1 MFALAQRRAQVSKDS
16 SMSGAKKTATINKL
30 DEEIKKLLEAI
41 KEDKYGL
48 TSKSGDSGTETQST
62 AKASS
67 SGASNANSSGD
78 NSSDE
83 PKLLN

>member
-1 MFALAQRRAQVSKDS
+1 MKR
-16 SMSGAKKTATINKL
+16 
-30 DEEIKKLLEAI
+30 IKKLLEAI

-48 TSKSGDSGTETQST
+48 TNKSGASGASAQST
-62 AKASS
+62 TEASS
-67 SGASNANSSGD
+67 SNTSSANSSGD